1 MSASFQDRSIPGG
14 VVHNPASPFSREMA
28 KWEMGYSVYGPP
40 GRPREQVGHQDWPAM
55 FYKMKRKSTNGDFVV
70 EHYQEAAD
78 EVEASRLE
86 SIGYRKG
93 QVAAIEYVKSLE
105 QMVAVAAAERAYQDR
120 NMSEKAKAEVE
131 KVEASTIQHVAVIPE
146 TPIKR
151 KRGRPRKEPV
161 TA

>member
-1 MSASFQDRSIPGG
+1 
-14 VVHNPASPFSREMA
+14 
-28 KWEMGYSVYGPP
+28 
-40 GRPREQVGHQDWPAM
+40 M
-55 FYKMKRKSTNGDFVV
+55 FYKMKRKSTNGDFIV
-70 EHYQEAAD
+70 EHYTEAED
-78 EVEASRLE
+78 EVAASRLE
-86 SIGYRKG
+86 SLGYRKG

-151 KRGRPRKEPV
+151 KRGRPPKVAVP
-161 TA
+161 A